1 MISLPT
7 PAEGPGL
14 ATLLVLAVV
23 QGVTEFLPVSS
34 DGHLVLVQNWLAAG
48 EGNLA
53 MDVALHL
60 GTLAAVLVV
69 YRRDLLEILRRL
81 FAGDAREPLLIL
93 LATLPAV
100 AVGLG
105 LKHEIEALFE
115 SSRAAALG
123 LFVTAGFLLAGERA
137 RRRAGVAPL
146 SQAQAPAITWRQ
158 ALWIGCAQALAPLPG
173 ISRSGTT
180 IATALMRGVDTA
192 AAARFSFL
200 MSIPAVAGAV
210 VLEVPGLVREGGF
223 GLELV
228 LAVLVCFAVGVCA
241 LRFLIRFLGRGAF
254 RWCAYYCLVLGTT
267 ALVLLR

>member
-1 MISLPT
+1 LIPSPT

-14 ATLLVLAVV
+14 AILLVLAVV

-48 EGNLA
+48 EGSLA

-69 YRRDLLEILRRL
+69 YRRDLLELLRRL
-81 FAGDAREPLLIL
+81 LAGDAREPLLIL

-105 LKHEIEALFE
+105 LKHQIEALFA
-115 SSRAAALG
+115 SSRVAALG
-123 LFVTAGFLLAGERA
+123 LFVTAGFLLLGERS
-137 RRRAGVAPL
+137 RRRASAAPG
-146 SQAQAPAITWRQ
+146 PAAEITWRQ

-173 ISRSGTT
+173 VSRSGTT
-180 IATALMRGVDTA
+180 IATALMRGVDA
-192 AAARFSFL
+192 SAAARFSFL

-210 VLEVPGLVREGGF
+210 ALEVPGLVREGGF
-223 GLELV
+223 GLELA

>member
-1 MISLPT
+1 LIELST

-48 EGNLA
+48 HGSLA
-53 MDVALHL
+53 IDVALHL

-69 YRRDLLEILRRL
+69 YRRDLAELLRRL
-81 FAGDAREPLLIL
+81 FAGDAREPLLLL
-93 LATLPAV
+93 LATLPAA

-105 LKHEIEALFE
+105 LKHEIEALFT

-123 LFVTAGFLLAGERA
+123 LFVTAGFLLVGERA
-137 RRRAGVAPL
+137 RRRASAAAGPP
-146 SQAQAPAITWRQ
+146 QPITWRQ

-173 ISRSGTT
+173 VSRSGTT
-180 IATALMRGVDTA
+180 IATALMRGVDA
-192 AAARFSFL
+192 SAAARFSFL
-200 MSIPAVAGAV
+200 MSIPAVGGAV
-210 VLEVPGLVREGGF
+210 ALEVPGLVREGGF
-223 GLELV
+223 GLELT
-228 LAVLVCFAVGVCA
+228 LAVLLCFAVGVLA

-254 RWCAYYCLVLGTT
+254 RWCALYCLALGAT
-267 ALVLLR
+267 ALLLLR